1 MSLSVKNRQLQKLEN
16 ELKYLEEEF
25 EGYLKAKKTTFHNKM
40 TYSFGSLI
48 ITVPNTLGLVS
59 LFQQNDSF
67 EFMSKAVF
75 VLLCSTLFF
84 IILYKSIL
92 SFKSSR
98 ELNKIIEKTRSKIAE
113 LIDEKNKLVY
123 HINDYK
129 TELVNAKTE
138 ALSYLNAKLRLRK
151 MSKIVEGLLHYSSTF
166 SASNV
171 KIKKIDAKNI
181 GGLLSLI
188 EHKLMLNKN
197 IEKVFENNDD
207 IDEINFFEKIWTNN
221 LISMHIII
229 KATLNY
235 LEVLQKNDPIFLQ
248 KMRLNEVPPIL
259 NLSKDPIINCMLE
272 SGRHYVLR
280 CAEQIEFNLKSINQ
294 GSDNFSLN
302 KNYKKQIKMLLQKN

>member
-25 EGYLKAKKTTFHNKM
+25 EGYVEAKKTTSHNKI
-40 TYSFGSLI
+40 TYSFGSLL

-59 LFQQNDSF
+59 LFQQSDSF
-67 EFMSKAVF
+67 EFASKAVF
-75 VLLCSTLFF
+75 VFLCSTLFF
-84 IILYKSIL
+84 FILYKSIL

-98 ELNKIIEKTRSKIAE
+98 ELQESIENTRIKIAE
-113 LIDEKNKLVY
+113 LIDEKNKLVH
-123 HINDYK
+123 HINEYK
-129 TELVNAKTE
+129 TELVNAKNE
-138 ALSYLNAKLRLRK
+138 ALLHLNNKLKLRK
-151 MSKIVEGLLHYSSTF
+151 ISKLVEGLLDYSLTF
-166 SASNV
+166 SESTT

-188 EHKLMLNKN
+188 EQKLLLNKN

-207 IDEINFFEKIWTNN
+207 INEINFFEKIWRNN

-229 KATLNY
+229 KATLKY
-235 LEVLQKNDPIFLQ
+235 LKVLQKNDPIFLQ

-259 NLSKDPIINCMLE
+259 HLSQDPITNCMLE
-272 SGRHYVLR
+272 SGRHYVLH
-280 CAEQIEFNLKSINQ
+280 CAEQIEFNLKSINL

-302 KNYKKQIKMLLQKN
+302 NNYKKQIKMLLQKN